1 MNSNNSNRIE
11 KLLTGLLLVVIMTS
25 TGIKANAQDPSFS
38 QFYANP
44 LYLNPA
50 FTGTTPLPKFHINF
64 RDQWPAIAN
73 AYVSMSASYDQ
84 YVGAINSGFGLIMV
98 GDQAGQGLYKT
109 NSVHALYSY
118 QINFSNVFAIKV
130 GFQGGYVQKRLDLA
144 NVFFFDQIDPV
155 TGFYDSG
162 NNVNPSGETTQFNNQ
177 TSYADFSTGI
187 LFYSK
192 RVFAG
197 AAVKHVTSPNESLTG
212 STATLPMRY
221 TAHAGAVLGAEPGKN
236 EGLAISPNIMYT
248 QQGRF
253 RQLNAGSY
261 LKIDNFFGGLW
272 YRYNIDYADA
282 VIILVGA
289 EKGVFKA
296 AYSYDFTINDLQAST
311 GGAHEVSI
319 TVNLSNKERI
329 SRKLRYTKSLQC
341 PSLY

>member
-1 MNSNNSNRIE
+1 MTIRSLNRIE
-11 KLLTGLLLVVIMTS
+11 KRIIGLLLVIFMTS
-25 TGIKANAQDPSFS
+25 TGARAQDPSFS

-50 FTGTTPLPKFHINF
+50 FTGTTLLPKFHINF
-64 RDQWPAIAN
+64 RDQWPAISN

-84 YVGAINSGFGLIMV
+84 YVPAINSGFGIIMV
-98 GDQAGQGLYKT
+98 GDQAGGGLYKT

-118 QINFSNVFAIKV
+118 QVNFSNVFAIKV

-162 NNVNPSGETTQFNNQ
+162 NNINPTGETGQFDNR
-177 TSYADFSTGI
+177 TGYVDFSTGI
-187 LFYSK
+187 LVYSK
-192 RVFAG
+192 RFFAG
-197 AAVKHVTSPNESLTG
+197 AAAKHVTQPNESLTG
-212 STATLPMRY
+212 NTATLPMRY
-221 TAHAGAVLGAEPGKN
+221 TAHAGAVIGAEPGKN
-236 EGLAISPNIMYT
+236 RGMAVSPNIMYT

-272 YRYNIDYADA
+272 YRYNINYADA

-289 EKGVFKA
+289 EKGVMKA
-296 AYSYDFTINDLQAST
+296 AYSYDFTIRDLQAST

-329 SRKLRYTKSLQC
+329 NRKLRYTKSLQC